1 MAFGTFKSL
10 EEVVRTYQVQLRQKA
25 FVRPLPRPVDER
37 FRERL
42 EFLQANAPVSA
53 SEEAICEFLIAPV
66 LQEVWLPYS
75 DSLMIWSHVA
85 FTADETLTGF
95 PDYFFAKRSPL
106 GPVRDRP
113 YVLFVEAKKDDFDAG
128 WGQCL
133 AAMLA
138 AQHVNERPGQVIHGG
153 VSNGRIWYLGKLEHQ
168 TLTQDPRPFVLT
180 ELADLF
186 AALNYVFEQAREQT
200 LETTAAGSGGLDGGC
215 ASG

>member
-10 EEVVRTYQVQLRQKA
+10 EEVVRTYQIQVRQEA
-25 FVRPLPRPVDER
+25 FVQPLPLPVDER
-37 FRERL
+37 FRARI

-75 DSLMIWSHVA
+75 EALMIWSHVA

-95 PDYFFAKRSPL
+95 PDYFFARRSPL

-138 AQHVNERPGQVIHGG
+138 AQQVNNRPGQVIHGG
-153 VSNGRIWYLGKLEHQ
+153 VSNGRIWYLGKLENR
-168 TLTQDPRPFVLT
+168 TLTLDPQPFVLAD
-180 ELADLF
+180 LAGLF
-186 AALNYVFEQAREQT
+186 AALNYVFERARLQT
-200 LETTAAGSGGLDGGC
+200 LGDLPAPGK
-215 ASG
+215 